1 MFLDGNAILPKAIYR
16 FNPFPITLPMAFSTE
31 PEKNITVCMEI
42 SKNTNSQR
50 NLEKE
55 NGAGGINLPDF
66 RLYYQGIVIKTVWY
80 WQKKH
85 IYIDQ
90 WNKKVQRL
98 THTLMG
104 TLSLTEEGRIYN
116 REKIVPFIS
125 GAGKTGQL

>member
-1 MFLDGNAILPKAIYR
+1 
-16 FNPFPITLPMAFSTE
+16 
-31 PEKNITVCMEI
+31 METP
-42 SKNTNSQR
+42 KNTNSQR

-66 RLYYQGIVIKTVWY
+66 RLQYQGIVIKTVWY

-90 WNKKVQRL
+90 WNKEVQRL

-104 TLSLTEEGRIYN
+104 TLSLTKEGRIYN
-116 REKIVPFIS
+116 REKIV
-125 GAGKTGQL
+125 LL